1 MSKGEGYDGPPDCA
15 AIVVNVE
22 ENSAKRYQWE
32 VGYEES
38 DRDGE
43 VGAYEGG
50 SEGSATHRRDAM
62 ISALGAALDMA
73 RDYSGA
79 THINITARPYMR
91 AQVWL

>member
-1 MSKGEGYDGPPDCA
+1 MSKGEGPPDCA

-43 VGAYEGG
+43 VGVYEGG
-50 SEGSATHRRDAM
+50 PEGSADDRRGAM
-62 ISALGAALDMA
+62 ISALDAALDMA
-73 RDYSGA
+73 REYPEA